1 MRHFF
6 TCSIFLLWTGLANAF
21 DYPALHSV
29 IGVAAGDLLNVRE
42 GPTTSS
48 PVIAALRHTAS
59 GIEIIKT
66 TADGKWGLL
75 NVAEGTGW
83 TAMQHLTKT
92 IVSDPKSQCFGTEPF
107 WIADFGTDASFELAG
122 ETAQSYQV
130 VAKTN
135 STNRT
140 DRFATVAQG
149 TTGQL
154 IATLSAKECS
164 DGMSDRLF
172 GLSAE
177 LLVEEA
183 GSWTQYSGCCS
194 LKK

>member
-75 NVAEGTGW
+75 NVTEGTGW

-92 IVSDPKSQCFGTEPF
+92 IVSDPKSQCFGT
-107 WIADFGTDASFELAG
+107 
-122 ETAQSYQV
+122 
-130 VAKTN
+130 
-135 STNRT
+135 
-140 DRFATVAQG
+140 
-149 TTGQL
+149 
-154 IATLSAKECS
+154 
-164 DGMSDRLF
+164 
-172 GLSAE
+172 
-177 LLVEEA
+177 
-183 GSWTQYSGCCS
+183 
-194 LKK
+194 